1 METSSKASIKERI
14 ITVLKGLWIGGSL
27 SVPGVSG
34 GSMAMIL
41 GIYDKMIFS
50 LNSLFKPNKDKKINK
65 LENFLFLLE
74 AGGGA
79 IIGLFTL
86 YQLISFLM
94 LTFGIQMSFFFVGT
108 VAGGIP
114 LIFKAAGVVKARFSD
129 FVWIF
134 IGIAAV
140 VGLMFL
146 PEGLFSGG
154 STFVKIIG
162 GIIAAAALVLPGIS
176 VSQML
181 LTMGIYTFVYESAS
195 KLDIVPLIPFGI
207 GLVLGVV
214 CTSGGMEVLMKKC
227 KRQTYLAVMGFVIG
241 SVGGLIKDALGR
253 IVASSATDEAGSCY
267 KNILG
272 EIVKAEAEEG
282 GVFVVRTATELSEYG
297 FIMKEQLN
305 VGVWI
310 VCGLLAVA
318 GFFAVYALSVAED
331 KKTSK

>member
-1 METSSKASIKERI
+1 MANNKASLKERVL
-14 ITVLKGLWIGGSL
+14 TLLKGLWIGGSL

-50 LNSLFKPNKDKKINK
+50 LNSLFKPNKDKKIDK

-86 YQLISFLM
+86 YKLISFLM
-94 LTFGIQMSFFFVGT
+94 LTFGIQMSFFFIGT

-114 LIFKAAGVVKARFSD
+114 LIFKAAEVVKARVSD
-129 FVWIF
+129 FLWISV
-134 IGIAAV
+134 GIAAV

-146 PEGLFSGG
+146 PEGLFTGG
-154 STFVKIIG
+154 NVWIKILG
-162 GIIAAAALVLPGIS
+162 GVIAAAALVLPGIS

-181 LTMGIYTFVYESAS
+181 LTMGLYTFVYDSAS
-195 KLDIVPLIPFGI
+195 RLDILPLIPFGI
-207 GLVLGVV
+207 GLILGVV
-214 CTSGGMEVLMKKC
+214 VTSGGMEVLMKKF

-253 IVASSATDEAGSCY
+253 IISFATTDEAGSCY

-272 EIVKAEAEEG
+272 EIVKFEKEDG
-282 GVFVVRTATELSEYG
+282 GMEIVRTAEQLAENG
-297 FIMKEQLN
+297 FIMKGELD
-305 VGVWI
+305 VVVWV
-310 VCGLLAVA
+310 VCAILAVA
-318 GFFAVYALSVAED
+318 GFLAVYTLSVIED
-331 KKTSK
+331 KKTENK